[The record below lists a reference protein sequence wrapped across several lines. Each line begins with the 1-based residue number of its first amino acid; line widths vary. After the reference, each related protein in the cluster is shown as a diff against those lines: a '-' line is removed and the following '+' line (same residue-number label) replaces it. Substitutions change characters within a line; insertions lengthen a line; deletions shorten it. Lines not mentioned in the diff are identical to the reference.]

1 MRIIVC
7 IKQVPDTTEVAIDE
21 EKGVL
26 RREGVDSRMNPYDL
40 YALETAL
47 RIKEQIGA
55 EVIVLSMGPKQAEDV
70 IKQAYYMG
78 ADSGYLLSDRKFAG
92 ADTLA
97 TAYTLALGVK
107 KIGDFDLIITGMQT
121 TDGDTAQVGPAVA
134 EFLNLPHISYVK
146 EIQKVAEDQLIVKT
160 DMQDAI
166 ETQKVVLPALITV
179 AKEIYQPRLISYK
192 LKLRAK
198 DRNICVWSYS
208 DLVEVKGLLN
218 DETEFF
224 GLTGSPTPVERIF
237 APTRNSTKEIWEDQP
252 DVLAEKAIS
261 KLKELKIL

>member
-146 EIQKVAEDQLIVKT
+146 
-160 DMQDAI
+160 
-166 ETQKVVLPALITV
+166 
-179 AKEIYQPRLISYK
+179 
-192 LKLRAK
+192 
-198 DRNICVWSYS
+198 
-208 DLVEVKGLLN
+208 
-218 DETEFF
+218 
-224 GLTGSPTPVERIF
+224 
-237 APTRNSTKEIWEDQP
+237 
-252 DVLAEKAIS
+252 
-261 KLKELKIL
+261 

>member
-78 ADSGYLLSDRKFAG
+78 ADSGYLLSECKF
-92 ADTLA
+92 
-97 TAYTLALGVK
+97 
-107 KIGDFDLIITGMQT
+107 
-121 TDGDTAQVGPAVA
+121 
-134 EFLNLPHISYVK
+134 
-146 EIQKVAEDQLIVKT
+146 
-160 DMQDAI
+160 
-166 ETQKVVLPALITV
+166 
-179 AKEIYQPRLISYK
+179 
-192 LKLRAK
+192 
-198 DRNICVWSYS
+198 
-208 DLVEVKGLLN
+208 
-218 DETEFF
+218 
-224 GLTGSPTPVERIF
+224 
-237 APTRNSTKEIWEDQP
+237 
-252 DVLAEKAIS
+252 
-261 KLKELKIL
+261 